1 MGKSDYIY
9 IVKDVSTSLD
19 MTGWKLDM
27 TGWKL
32 DMTKTIQLT
41 IFMKQ
46 IRISAILACIAGMI
60 AFAGCK
66 SMSPQDRLTVND
78 RKINKIIAQ
87 MTLEEKVEMLHSK
100 TNMSSEGVPRL
111 GIQDIK
117 YTDGPF
123 GIREENG
130 DGFRSLGW
138 TLDSATYF
146 PTGSALAA
154 TWSKEMAYKNGW
166 AMGKEGRLR
175 GKDIILGPAI
185 NIQRLPVGG
194 RTYEYLS
201 EDPVLAA
208 RLSVEYTLGSQDAG
222 TAVCLKHYA
231 LNNQETN
238 RGSVN
243 VIADERTMREIYLKP
258 FEAAVKEGGAMC
270 IMPAYNKVNGYYCS
284 ENAHLNNEILR
295 DEWGFKGMTVSD
307 WGGTHST
314 MGAALGGLCVQM
326 TGDNYFG
333 QALIDSVRNGALDEA
348 VVDAKVREILRLRFA
363 IEPVPEDVANTV
375 MTSQPETQKIAYEI
389 AQKSIV
395 LLKNE
400 AGNLPVAKDVKKIAV
415 IGQNAVLTT
424 AAGGIGAGV
433 KTLYEI
439 SPLEG
444 ISKRAAEAGIEV
456 TYAPGYKNYQMRM
469 AWGRPGAGGP
479 VDPLIAN
486 SPDEPADPALLAE
499 AVALAKDADMVIFF
513 GGTNKSIETEG
524 SDRKNIDLPCG
535 QNDVIKALYEANPN
549 VATVLISGGPTDLRA
564 LEPYSPAIVQGWW
577 NGLEGGTALAEVLF
591 GDIAPSGKLP
601 FTFPLK
607 LEDSPAYAMGNFP
620 GNNTGEDLF
629 TLMYRLDATGYTREQ
644 IMEYI
649 ANLPEPVSEYTEGIF
664 VGYRWFETKEVPVM
678 YAFGHGLS
686 YVDFEYGPLTCRQK
700 KDKFVVTFDVKN
712 LGTMEADEVTQLYV
726 KRLDSKVE
734 RPLKELEAFDRVTLK
749 GGETKKVT
757 LEFPISELAHWDNG
771 TNGWV
776 LEPGKLEIL
785 VGSASD
791 DIRQSI
797 TTEI

>member
-1 MGKSDYIY
+1 
-9 IVKDVSTSLD
+9 
-19 MTGWKLDM
+19 
-27 TGWKL
+27 
-32 DMTKTIQLT
+32 
-41 IFMKQ
+41 MKKYLY
-46 IRISAILACIAGMI
+46 SAALLILA
-60 AFAGCK
+60 AGCA
-66 SMSPQDRLTVND
+66 SLSPQDRLTVND
-78 RKINKIIAQ
+78 KKINKIIAQ

-201 EDPVLAA
+201 EDPVLSA
-208 RLSVEYTLGSQDAG
+208 RLSVEYTKGSQDAG

-231 LNNQETN
+231 LNNQETD
-238 RGSVN
+238 RGSVD

-258 FEAAVKEGGAMC
+258 FEAAIKEGGAMC
-270 IMPAYNKVNGYYCS
+270 VMPAYNKVNGFYCS

-363 IEPVPEDVANTV
+363 IDPVPEDVANTI

-400 AGNLPVAKDVKKIAV
+400 AGNLPIAKDVKKIAV

-439 SPLEG
+439 TPLEG
-444 ISKRAAEAGIEV
+444 IQARAEKAGVEV
-456 TYAPGYKNYQMRM
+456 VYAPGYKNYQMRM
-469 AWGRPGAGGP
+469 GWGRPSAGP
-479 VDPLIAN
+479 VNPLVAN
-486 SPDEPADPALLAE
+486 SIDEPADPALLAD

-535 QNDVIKALYEANPN
+535 QNEVIKALYEANPN
-549 VATVLISGGPTDLRA
+549 VATVLISGGPTDLRY

-607 LEDSPAYAMGNFP
+607 LEDSPAYATGSFP
-620 GNNTGEDLF
+620 GEGSGEDLF

-644 IMEYI
+644 IQEYI
-649 ANLPEPVSEYTEGIF
+649 ANLPAPESHYTEGIF

-686 YVDFEYGPLTCRQK
+686 YVDFEYGPLTCKHK
-700 KDKFVVTFDVKN
+700 KDKFYVTFALKN
-712 LGTMEADEVTQLYV
+712 LGDMEADEVAQLYV
-726 KRLDSKVE
+726 KRIDSAVE
-734 RPLKELEAFDRVTLK
+734 RPLKELEAFDRITLK

-757 LEFPISELAHWDNG
+757 LEFPVSELAHWDNE
-771 TNGWV
+771 TNEWV
-776 LEPGKLEIL
+776 LEHGKLEIL
-785 VGSASD
+785 VGSASN
-791 DIRQSI
+791 DIRQTI
-797 TTEI
+797 ATEI

>member
-1 MGKSDYIY
+1 MTCVAA
-9 IVKDVSTSLD
+9 IVAL
-19 MTGWKLDM
+19 
-27 TGWKL
+27 
-32 DMTKTIQLT
+32 
-41 IFMKQ
+41 
-46 IRISAILACIAGMI
+46 
-60 AFAGCK
+60 AGCK

-78 RKINKIIAQ
+78 KKINEIIAQ
-87 MTLEEKVEMLHSK
+87 MSLEEKVEMLHSK

-154 TWSKEMAYKNGW
+154 TWSKEMARKNGW

-208 RLSVEYTLGSQDAG
+208 RLSVEYTIGSQDAG

-238 RGSVN
+238 RGSVD

-270 IMPAYNKVNGYYCS
+270 VMPAYNKVNGYYCS

-333 QALIDSVRNGALDEA
+333 QALIDSVRNGALDES
-348 VVDAKVREILRLRFA
+348 VIDAKVREILRLRFA
-363 IEPVPEDVANTV
+363 IEPVPEDVANTI
-375 MTSQPETQKIAYEI
+375 MTSQPETQQVAYEI

-395 LLKNE
+395 LLKNDK
-400 AGNLPVAKDVKKIAV
+400 GNLPISDEVKKIAV

-433 KTLYEI
+433 KTLYEVT
-439 SPLEG
+439 PLEG
-444 ISKRAAEAGIEV
+444 IRKRAAEAGVEV
-456 TYAPGYKNYQMRM
+456 VYAPGYKNYVMRM
-469 AWGRPGAGGP
+469 AWGRFGGGP
-479 VDPLIAN
+479 VDPLVAN
-486 SPDEPADPALLAE
+486 STDESADPALLAE

-535 QNDVIKALYEANPN
+535 QNEVIKALHEANPN
-549 VATVLISGGPTDLRA
+549 VTTVLISGGPTDLRA

-601 FTFPLK
+601 FTFPRK
-607 LEDSPAYAMGNFP
+607 LEDSPAYATGSFP

-644 IMEYI
+644 IQEYI
-649 ANLPEPVSEYTEGIF
+649 ANLPAPVSEYREGIF
-664 VGYRWFETKEVPVM
+664 VGYRWFEAKDVPVM

-686 YVDFEYGPLTCRQK
+686 YVDFEYGALSCRK
-700 KDKFVVTFDVKN
+700 KKGMIQVSLDITN
-712 LGTMEADEVTQLYV
+712 LGDMEADEVVQLYV
-726 KRLDSKVE
+726 SRPDTKIE
-734 RPLKELEAFDRVTLK
+734 RPVKELKAFERVTLK
-749 GGETKKVT
+749 AGETKNVT
-757 LEFPISELAHWDNG
+757 LEFPVSELAHWDME
-771 TNGWV
+771 TNGWTV
-776 LEPGKLEIL
+776 EPGKVQIL
-785 VGSASD
+785 VGAASD
-791 DIRQSI
+791 DIRQTI
-797 TTEI
+797 ETEIR

>member
-1 MGKSDYIY
+1 MNMKTVLYLLAAAAMI
-9 IVKDVSTSLD
+9 
-19 MTGWKLDM
+19 TGCA
-27 TGWKL
+27 
-32 DMTKTIQLT
+32 QS
-41 IFMKQ
+41 
-46 IRISAILACIAGMI
+46 RI
-60 AFAGCK
+60 
-66 SMSPQDRLTVND
+66 SPQDRLIVND
-78 RKINKIIAQ
+78 KKINEIISQ

-130 DGFRSLGW
+130 DGFRPLGW

-208 RLSVEYTLGSQDAG
+208 RLSVEYTKGSQDAG

-231 LNNQETN
+231 LNNQETD

-270 IMPAYNKVNGYYCS
+270 VMPAYNKVNGYYCS
-284 ENAHLNNEILR
+284 ENAHLLNEILR
-295 DEWGFKGMTVSD
+295 EEWGFKGMTVSD

-375 MTSQPETQKIAYEI
+375 MTSQPETQQIAYEI

-400 AGNLPVAKDVKKIAV
+400 AGNLPISKDVKKIAV

-444 ISKRAAEAGIEV
+444 LQARAGEDIEIV
-456 TYAPGYKNYQMRM
+456 YAPGYRHYTMKMG
-469 AWGRPGAGGP
+469 WGQRAPLGP
-479 VDPLIAN
+479 LEAA
-486 SPDEPADPALLAE
+486 SADEPADQKLLEE
-499 AVALAKDADMVIFF
+499 AVALAKDSDMVIFF

-535 QNDVIKALYEANPN
+535 QNEVVKALYEANPN
-549 VATVLISGGPTDLRA
+549 LVTVLISGGPTDLRT
-564 LEPYSPAIVQGWW
+564 LDQYSPAIVQGWW

-607 LEDSPAYAMGNFP
+607 LEDSPAYAMGNF
-620 GNNTGEDLF
+620 GQNESEDLF

-644 IMEYI
+644 IQEYI
-649 ANLPEPVSEYTEGIF
+649 ANLPDPESVYSEGIF
-664 VGYRWFETKEVPVM
+664 VGYRWFETRNVPVM

-686 YVDFEYGPLTCRQK
+686 YVDFEYGSLTCKQK
-700 KDKFVVTFDVKN
+700 KDKIQVSFNVKN
-712 LGTMEADEVTQLYV
+712 LGNMEADEVAQLYV
-726 KRLDSKVE
+726 KRIGSKVE
-734 RPLKELEAFDRVTLK
+734 RPLKELEAFDRVTLQA
-749 GGETKKVT
+749 GETKNLT
-757 LEFPISELAHWDNG
+757 LEFPVSELAHWDNE
-771 TNGWV
+771 TNQWV
-776 LEPGKLEIL
+776 LEPGKIEIL
-785 VGSASD
+785 VGSSSD
-791 DIRQSI
+791 DIRQRI
-797 TTEI
+797 ETEI

>member
-1 MGKSDYIY
+1 
-9 IVKDVSTSLD
+9 
-19 MTGWKLDM
+19 
-27 TGWKL
+27 
-32 DMTKTIQLT
+32 
-41 IFMKQ
+41 MKKYLY
-46 IRISAILACIAGMI
+46 SAALLILA
-60 AFAGCK
+60 AGCA
-66 SMSPQDRLTVND
+66 SLSPQDRLTVND
-78 RKINKIIAQ
+78 KKINKIIAQ

-201 EDPVLAA
+201 EDPVLSA
-208 RLSVEYTLGSQDAG
+208 RLSVEYTKGSQDAG

-231 LNNQETN
+231 LNNQETD
-238 RGSVN
+238 RGSVD

-270 IMPAYNKVNGYYCS
+270 VMPAYNKVNGFYCS

-348 VVDAKVREILRLRFA
+348 VVDEKVREILRLRFA
-363 IEPVPEDVANTV
+363 IDPVPEDVANTI

-400 AGNLPVAKDVKKIAV
+400 VGNLPIAKDVKKIAV

-444 ISKRAAEAGIEV
+444 IQARAEKAGVEV
-456 TYAPGYKNYQMRM
+456 VYAPGYKNYQMRM
-469 AWGRPGAGGP
+469 GWGRPSAGP
-479 VDPLIAN
+479 VNPLVAN
-486 SPDEPADPALLAE
+486 SIDEPADPALLAE

-535 QNDVIKALYEANPN
+535 QNEVIKALYEANPN
-549 VATVLISGGPTDLRA
+549 VATVLISGGPTDLRY

-607 LEDSPAYAMGNFP
+607 LEDSPAYATGSFP
-620 GNNTGEDLF
+620 GEGSGEDLF

-644 IMEYI
+644 IQEYI
-649 ANLPEPVSEYTEGIF
+649 ASLPDPVSEYREGIL
-664 VGYRWFETKEVPVM
+664 VGYRWYDTKDVPVM

-686 YVDFEYGPLTCRQK
+686 YVDFEYGTLTCKQK
-700 KDKFVVTFDVKN
+700 KDKIQVSFDLKN
-712 LGTMEADEVTQLYV
+712 LGDMEADEVPQLYV

-734 RPLKELEAFDRVTLK
+734 RAEKELEAFERVALK
-749 GGETKKVT
+749 AGETKNVT
-757 LEFPISELAHWDNG
+757 LEFPVSELAHWDNE

-776 LEPGKLEIL
+776 LEPGKIEIL
-785 VGSASD
+785 VGSASN

-797 TTEI
+797 HTEI

>member
-1 MGKSDYIY
+1 MKRF
-9 IVKDVSTSLD
+9 
-19 MTGWKLDM
+19 
-27 TGWKL
+27 
-32 DMTKTIQLT
+32 
-41 IFMKQ
+41 IFAAAL
-46 IRISAILACIAGMI
+46 AIMAI
-60 AFAGCK
+60 GCVQNGT
-66 SMSPQDRLTVND
+66 SPQDRLTVND

-130 DGFRSLGW
+130 DGFRPLGW

-154 TWSKEMAYKNGW
+154 TWSKEMAYKNGL

-201 EDPVLAA
+201 EDPVLSA
-208 RLSVEYTLGSQDAG
+208 RLSVEYTKGSQEAG
-222 TAVCLKHYA
+222 TAVCLKHFA
-231 LNNQETN
+231 LNNQETE

-284 ENAHLNNEILR
+284 ENAHLLNEILR
-295 DEWGFKGMTVSD
+295 GEWGFKGMTVSD

-333 QALIDSVRNGALDEA
+333 QALIDSVRNGALEEA

-363 IEPVPEDVANTV
+363 IEPVPEDVANTI
-375 MTSQPETQKIAYEI
+375 MTSQPETQQIAYEI

-400 AGNLPVAKDVKKIAV
+400 TGNLPISKDVKKIAV
-415 IGQNAVLTT
+415 IGQNAVLST

-433 KTLYEI
+433 KTLYEFT
-439 SPLEG
+439 PLEG
-444 ISKRAAEAGIEV
+444 IQARAGEDVEIV
-456 TYAPGYKNYQMRM
+456 YAPGYKNYIMS
-469 AWGRPGAGGP
+469 WGRANTGP
-479 VDPLIAN
+479 LETTNTA
-486 SPDEPADPALLAE
+486 EPADPALLAE
-499 AVALAKDADMVIFF
+499 AVAIAKDADMVIFF

-524 SDRKNIDLPCG
+524 SDRKDIDLPCG
-535 QNDVIKALYEANPN
+535 QNEIVKALYEANSN
-549 VATVLISGGPTDLRA
+549 LVTVLISGGPCDLRV
-564 LEPYSPAIVQGWW
+564 LEQYSPAIVQGWW

-620 GNNTGEDLF
+620 GENSGEDLF
-629 TLMYRLDATGYTREQ
+629 TLMYRLDATGYSREE
-644 IMEYI
+644 IEEYI
-649 ANLPEPVSEYTEGIF
+649 ANLPDPESRYTEGIF
-664 VGYRWFETKEVPVM
+664 VGYRWFDTKEVPVM

-686 YVDFEYGPLTCRQK
+686 YVDFEYGDLTCRQK
-700 KDKFVVTFDVKN
+700 KDMIQVSFDLTN
-712 LGTMEADEVTQLYV
+712 LGEMEADEVAQLYV
-726 KRLDSKVE
+726 KRFDSKIE
-734 RPLKELEAFDRVTLK
+734 RPAKELEAFDRITLK
-749 GGETKKVT
+749 AGETRKVT
-757 LEFPISELAHWDNG
+757 LEFPVSELAHWDMSVND
-771 TNGWV
+771 WV
-776 LEPGKLEIL
+776 LEPGKIEIL

-791 DIRQSI
+791 DIRQTI
-797 TTEI
+797 QTEI

>member
-1 MGKSDYIY
+1 
-9 IVKDVSTSLD
+9 
-19 MTGWKLDM
+19 
-27 TGWKL
+27 
-32 DMTKTIQLT
+32 
-41 IFMKQ
+41 MKKYLY
-46 IRISAILACIAGMI
+46 SAALLILA
-60 AFAGCK
+60 AGCA
-66 SMSPQDRLTVND
+66 SLSPQDRLTVND
-78 RKINKIIAQ
+78 KKINRIIAQ

-201 EDPVLAA
+201 EDPVLSA
-208 RLSVEYTLGSQDAG
+208 RLSVEYTKGSQDAG

-231 LNNQETN
+231 LNNQETD

-258 FEAAVKEGGAMC
+258 FEAAIMEGGAMC
-270 IMPAYNKVNGYYCS
+270 VMPAYNKVNGFYCS

-363 IEPVPEDVANTV
+363 IDPVPEDVANTI

-400 AGNLPVAKDVKKIAV
+400 AGNLPIAKDVKKIAV

-444 ISKRAAEAGIEV
+444 IQARAEKAGVEV
-456 TYAPGYKNYQMRM
+456 VYAPGYKNYQMRM
-469 AWGRPGAGGP
+469 GWGRPSAGP
-479 VDPLIAN
+479 VNPLVAN
-486 SPDEPADPALLAE
+486 SIDEPADPALLAE

-535 QNDVIKALYEANPN
+535 QNEVIKALYEANPN
-549 VATVLISGGPTDLRA
+549 VATVLISGGPTDLRY

-607 LEDSPAYAMGNFP
+607 LEDSPAYATGSFP
-620 GNNTGEDLF
+620 GEGSGEDLF

-644 IMEYI
+644 IQEYI
-649 ANLPEPVSEYTEGIF
+649 ASLPDPVSEYREGIL
-664 VGYRWFETKEVPVM
+664 VGYRWYDTKDVPVM

-686 YVDFEYGPLTCRQK
+686 YVEFEYGALTCKQK
-700 KDKFVVTFDVKN
+700 KDKIQVSFDLKN
-712 LGTMEADEVTQLYV
+712 LGDMEADEVAQLYV

-734 RPLKELEAFDRVTLK
+734 RAEKELEAFERVALK
-749 GGETKKVT
+749 AGETKNVT
-757 LEFPISELAHWDNG
+757 LEFPLSELAHWDNE

-776 LEPGKLEIL
+776 LEPGKIEIL
-785 VGSASD
+785 VGSASN

-797 TTEI
+797 QTEI

>member
-1 MGKSDYIY
+1 MRKTDYIY
-9 IVKDVSTSLD
+9 RTILHITDIHYNSIMKHSLISTIL
-19 MTGWKLDM
+19 
-27 TGWKL
+27 
-32 DMTKTIQLT
+32 
-41 IFMKQ
+41 
-46 IRISAILACIAGMI
+46 SAIIATAI
-60 AFAGCK
+60 AVGC
-66 SMSPQDRLTVND
+66 SNPMSPQDRLTVND
-78 RKINKIIAQ
+78 GKINEIIAQ

-130 DGFRSLGW
+130 DGFRPLGW
-138 TLDSATYF
+138 KLDSATYF

-208 RLSVEYTLGSQDAG
+208 RLSVEYTKGSQEAG

-270 IMPAYNKVNGYYCS
+270 VMPAYNKVNGYYCS

-295 DEWGFKGMTVSD
+295 EEWGFKGMTVSD

-375 MTSQPETQKIAYEI
+375 MTSQPETQQVAYEI

-400 AGNLPVAKDVKKIAV
+400 TGNLPISKDVKKIAV

-444 ISKRAAEAGIEV
+444 IQKRAAKAGIEV
-456 TYAPGYKNYQMRM
+456 VYAPGYKNYVMRM
-469 AWGRPGAGGP
+469 SWGQPAPLGP
-479 VDPLIAN
+479 LDAA
-486 SPDEPADPALLAE
+486 SPADPADPQLLAE
-499 AVALAKDADMVIFF
+499 AVALAKESDMVIFF

-535 QNDVIKALYEANPN
+535 QNDIIKAIYEVNPN
-549 VATVLISGGPTDLRA
+549 VVTVLISGGPTDLRF

-577 NGLEGGTALAEVLF
+577 NGMEGGTALAEVLF

-607 LEDSPAYAMGNFP
+607 LEDSPAYSTGSFP
-620 GNNTGEDLF
+620 GNRSGEDLF

-644 IMEYI
+644 IQEYI
-649 ANLPEPVSEYTEGIF
+649 ANLPDPVSEYKEGIL

-686 YVDFEYGPLTCRQK
+686 YVDFEYGELSCRQK
-700 KDKFVVTFDVKN
+700 KDKIYVSFNLKN
-712 LGTMEADEVTQLYV
+712 LGEMEADEVAQLYV
-726 KRLDSKVE
+726 RRIDSKVE
-734 RPLKELEAFDRVTLK
+734 RPLKELEAFDRITLK
-749 GGETKKVT
+749 AGETKTVT
-757 LEFPISELAHWDNG
+757 LEFPVCELAHWDME

-776 LEPGKLEIL
+776 LEPGKIEIL

-791 DIRQSI
+791 DIRQTI
-797 TTEI
+797 QTEI

>member
-1 MGKSDYIY
+1 
-9 IVKDVSTSLD
+9 
-19 MTGWKLDM
+19 
-27 TGWKL
+27 
-32 DMTKTIQLT
+32 
-41 IFMKQ
+41 MKKYLY
-46 IRISAILACIAGMI
+46 SAALLILA
-60 AFAGCK
+60 AGCA
-66 SMSPQDRLTVND
+66 SLSPQDRLTVND
-78 RKINKIIAQ
+78 KKINKIIAQ

-201 EDPVLAA
+201 EDPVLSA
-208 RLSVEYTLGSQDAG
+208 RLSVEYTKGSQDAG

-231 LNNQETN
+231 LNNQETD

-258 FEAAVKEGGAMC
+258 FEAAIKEGGAMC
-270 IMPAYNKVNGYYCS
+270 VMPAYNKVNGFYCS

-363 IEPVPEDVANTV
+363 IDPVPEDVANTI

-400 AGNLPVAKDVKKIAV
+400 AGNLPIAKDVKKIAV

-439 SPLEG
+439 TPLEG
-444 ISKRAAEAGIEV
+444 IQARAEKAGVEV
-456 TYAPGYKNYQMRM
+456 VYAPGYKNYQMRM
-469 AWGRPGAGGP
+469 GWGRPSAGP
-479 VDPLIAN
+479 VNPLVAN
-486 SPDEPADPALLAE
+486 SIDEPADPALLAE

-535 QNDVIKALYEANPN
+535 QNEVIKALYEANPN
-549 VATVLISGGPTDLRA
+549 VATVLISGGPTDLRY

-607 LEDSPAYAMGNFP
+607 LEDSPAYATGSFP
-620 GNNTGEDLF
+620 GEGSGEDLF

-644 IMEYI
+644 IKEYI
-649 ANLPEPVSEYTEGIF
+649 ASLPDPVSEYREGIL
-664 VGYRWFETKEVPVM
+664 VGYRWYDTKDVPVM

-686 YVDFEYGPLTCRQK
+686 YVDFEYGTLTCKQK
-700 KDKFVVTFDVKN
+700 KDKIQVSFDLKN
-712 LGTMEADEVTQLYV
+712 LGDMEADEVAQLYV

-734 RPLKELEAFDRVTLK
+734 RAEKELEAFERVALK
-749 GGETKKVT
+749 AGETKNVT
-757 LEFPISELAHWDNG
+757 LEFPLSELAHWDNE

-776 LEPGKLEIL
+776 LEPGKIEIL
-785 VGSASD
+785 VGSASN

-797 TTEI
+797 QTEI

>member
-1 MGKSDYIY
+1 
-9 IVKDVSTSLD
+9 
-19 MTGWKLDM
+19 
-27 TGWKL
+27 
-32 DMTKTIQLT
+32 
-41 IFMKQ
+41 MKKYLY
-46 IRISAILACIAGMI
+46 SAALLILA
-60 AFAGCK
+60 AGCA
-66 SMSPQDRLTVND
+66 SLSPQDRLTVND
-78 RKINKIIAQ
+78 KKINRIIAQ

-201 EDPVLAA
+201 EDPVLSA
-208 RLSVEYTLGSQDAG
+208 RLSAEYTKGSQDAG

-231 LNNQETN
+231 LNNQETD

-258 FEAAVKEGGAMC
+258 FEAAIKEGGAMC
-270 IMPAYNKVNGYYCS
+270 VMPAYNKVNGFYCS

-363 IEPVPEDVANTV
+363 IDPVPEDVANTI

-400 AGNLPVAKDVKKIAV
+400 AGNLPIAKDVKKIAV

-444 ISKRAAEAGIEV
+444 IQARAEKAGVEV
-456 TYAPGYKNYQMRM
+456 VYAPGYKSYQMRM
-469 AWGRPGAGGP
+469 GWGRPSAGP
-479 VDPLIAN
+479 VNPLVAN
-486 SPDEPADPALLAE
+486 SIDEPADPALLAE

-535 QNDVIKALYEANPN
+535 QNEVIKALYEANPN
-549 VATVLISGGPTDLRA
+549 VATVLISGGPTDLRY

-607 LEDSPAYAMGNFP
+607 LEDSPAYATGSFP
-620 GNNTGEDLF
+620 GEGSGEDLF

-644 IMEYI
+644 IQEYI
-649 ANLPEPVSEYTEGIF
+649 ASLPDPVSEYREGIL
-664 VGYRWFETKEVPVM
+664 VGYRWYDTKDVPVM

-686 YVDFEYGPLTCRQK
+686 YVEFEYGALTCKQK
-700 KDKFVVTFDVKN
+700 KDKIQVSFDLKN
-712 LGTMEADEVTQLYV
+712 LGDMEADEVAQLYV

-734 RPLKELEAFDRVTLK
+734 RAEKELEAFERVALK
-749 GGETKKVT
+749 AGETKNVT
-757 LEFPISELAHWDNG
+757 LEFPLSELAHWDNE

-776 LEPGKLEIL
+776 LEPGKIEIL
-785 VGSASD
+785 VGSASN

-797 TTEI
+797 QTEI

>member
-1 MGKSDYIY
+1 
-9 IVKDVSTSLD
+9 
-19 MTGWKLDM
+19 
-27 TGWKL
+27 
-32 DMTKTIQLT
+32 
-41 IFMKQ
+41 MKKYLY
-46 IRISAILACIAGMI
+46 SAALLILA
-60 AFAGCK
+60 AGCA
-66 SMSPQDRLTVND
+66 SLSPQDRLTVND
-78 RKINKIIAQ
+78 KKINRIIAQ

-201 EDPVLAA
+201 EDPVLSA
-208 RLSVEYTLGSQDAG
+208 RLSVEYTKGSQDAG

-231 LNNQETN
+231 LNNQETD
-238 RGSVN
+238 RGSVD

-258 FEAAVKEGGAMC
+258 FEAAIKEGGAMC
-270 IMPAYNKVNGYYCS
+270 VMPAYNKVNGFYCS

-363 IEPVPEDVANTV
+363 IDPVPEDVANTI

-400 AGNLPVAKDVKKIAV
+400 AGNLPIAKDVKKIAV

-444 ISKRAAEAGIEV
+444 IQARAEKAGVEV
-456 TYAPGYKNYQMRM
+456 VYAPGYKNYQMRM
-469 AWGRPGAGGP
+469 GWGRPSAGP
-479 VDPLIAN
+479 VNPLVAN
-486 SPDEPADPALLAE
+486 SIDEPADPALLAE

-535 QNDVIKALYEANPN
+535 QNEVIKALYEANPN
-549 VATVLISGGPTDLRA
+549 VATVLISGGPTDLRY
-564 LEPYSPAIVQGWW
+564 LEPYSPSIVQGWW

-607 LEDSPAYAMGNFP
+607 LEDSPAYATGSFP
-620 GNNTGEDLF
+620 GEGSGEDLF

-644 IMEYI
+644 IQEYI
-649 ANLPEPVSEYTEGIF
+649 ASLPDPVSEYREGIL
-664 VGYRWFETKEVPVM
+664 VGYRWYDTKDVPVM

-686 YVDFEYGPLTCRQK
+686 YVEFEYGALTCKQK
-700 KDKFVVTFDVKN
+700 KDKIQVSFDLKN
-712 LGTMEADEVTQLYV
+712 LGDMEADEVAQLYV

-734 RPLKELEAFDRVTLK
+734 RAEKELEAFERVALK
-749 GGETKKVT
+749 AGETKNVT
-757 LEFPISELAHWDNG
+757 LEFPLSELAHWDNE

-776 LEPGKLEIL
+776 LEPGKIEIL
-785 VGSASD
+785 VGSASN

-797 TTEI
+797 QTEI

>member
-1 MGKSDYIY
+1 MKKYLY
-9 IVKDVSTSLD
+9 STAL
-19 MTGWKLDM
+19 L
-27 TGWKL
+27 
-32 DMTKTIQLT
+32 
-41 IFMKQ
+41 
-46 IRISAILACIAGMI
+46 ILA
-60 AFAGCK
+60 AGCA
-66 SMSPQDRLTVND
+66 SLSPQDRLTVND
-78 RKINKIIAQ
+78 KKINKIIAQ

-201 EDPVLAA
+201 EDPVLSA
-208 RLSVEYTLGSQDAG
+208 RLSVEYTKGSQDAG

-231 LNNQETN
+231 LNNQETD
-238 RGSVN
+238 RGSVD

-258 FEAAVKEGGAMC
+258 FEAAIKEGGAMC
-270 IMPAYNKVNGYYCS
+270 VMPAYNKVNGFYCS

-363 IEPVPEDVANTV
+363 IDPVPEDVANTI

-400 AGNLPVAKDVKKIAV
+400 AGNLPIAKDVKKIAV

-444 ISKRAAEAGIEV
+444 IQARAEKAGVEV
-456 TYAPGYKNYQMRM
+456 VYAPGYKNYQMRM
-469 AWGRPGAGGP
+469 GWGRPSAGP
-479 VDPLIAN
+479 VNPLVAN
-486 SPDEPADPALLAE
+486 SIDEPADPALLAE

-535 QNDVIKALYEANPN
+535 QNEVIKALYEANPN
-549 VATVLISGGPTDLRA
+549 VATVLISGGPTDLRY

-607 LEDSPAYAMGNFP
+607 LEDSPAYATGSFP
-620 GNNTGEDLF
+620 GEGSGEDLF

-644 IMEYI
+644 IQEYI
-649 ANLPEPVSEYTEGIF
+649 ASLPDPVSEYREGIL
-664 VGYRWFETKEVPVM
+664 VGYRWYDTKDVPVM

-686 YVDFEYGPLTCRQK
+686 YVDFEYGTLTCKQK
-700 KDKFVVTFDVKN
+700 KDKIQVSFDLKN
-712 LGTMEADEVTQLYV
+712 LGDMEADEVAQLYV

-734 RPLKELEAFDRVTLK
+734 RAEKELEAFERVALK
-749 GGETKKVT
+749 AGETKNVT
-757 LEFPISELAHWDNG
+757 LEFPLSELAHWDNE

-776 LEPGKLEIL
+776 LEPGKIEIL
-785 VGSASD
+785 VGSASN

-797 TTEI
+797 QTEI

>member
-1 MGKSDYIY
+1 MKKYLY
-9 IVKDVSTSLD
+9 STAL
-19 MTGWKLDM
+19 L
-27 TGWKL
+27 
-32 DMTKTIQLT
+32 
-41 IFMKQ
+41 
-46 IRISAILACIAGMI
+46 ILA
-60 AFAGCK
+60 AGCA
-66 SMSPQDRLTVND
+66 SLSPQDRLTVND
-78 RKINKIIAQ
+78 KKINKIIAQ

-201 EDPVLAA
+201 EDPVLSA
-208 RLSVEYTLGSQDAG
+208 RLSVEYTKGSQDAG

-231 LNNQETN
+231 LNNQETD
-238 RGSVN
+238 RGSVD

-258 FEAAVKEGGAMC
+258 FEAAIKEGGAMC
-270 IMPAYNKVNGYYCS
+270 VMPAYNKVNGFYCS

-363 IEPVPEDVANTV
+363 IEPVPEDVANTI

-400 AGNLPVAKDVKKIAV
+400 AGNLPIAKDVKKIAV

-439 SPLEG
+439 TPLEG
-444 ISKRAAEAGIEV
+444 IQARAEKAGVEV
-456 TYAPGYKNYQMRM
+456 VYAPGYKNYQMRM
-469 AWGRPGAGGP
+469 GWGRPSAGP
-479 VDPLIAN
+479 VNPLVAN
-486 SPDEPADPALLAE
+486 SIDEPADPALLAE

-535 QNDVIKALYEANPN
+535 QNEVIKALYEANPN
-549 VATVLISGGPTDLRA
+549 VATVLISGGPTDLRY

-607 LEDSPAYAMGNFP
+607 LEDSPAYATGSFP
-620 GNNTGEDLF
+620 GEGSGEDLF

-644 IMEYI
+644 IQEYI
-649 ANLPEPVSEYTEGIF
+649 ASLPDPVSEYREGIL
-664 VGYRWFETKEVPVM
+664 VGYRWYDTKDVPVM

-686 YVDFEYGPLTCRQK
+686 YVEFEYGPLTCKQK
-700 KDKFVVTFDVKN
+700 KDKIQVSFDLKN
-712 LGTMEADEVTQLYV
+712 LGDMEADEVPQLYV

-734 RPLKELEAFDRVTLK
+734 RAEKELEAFERVALK
-749 GGETKKVT
+749 AGETKNVT
-757 LEFPISELAHWDNG
+757 LEFPVSELAHWDNE

-776 LEPGKLEIL
+776 LEPGKIEIL
-785 VGSASD
+785 VGSASN

-797 TTEI
+797 QTEI

>member
-1 MGKSDYIY
+1 
-9 IVKDVSTSLD
+9 
-19 MTGWKLDM
+19 
-27 TGWKL
+27 
-32 DMTKTIQLT
+32 
-41 IFMKQ
+41 MKKYLY
-46 IRISAILACIAGMI
+46 SAALLILA
-60 AFAGCK
+60 AGCA
-66 SMSPQDRLTVND
+66 SLSPQDRLTVND
-78 RKINKIIAQ
+78 KKINKIIAQ

-201 EDPVLAA
+201 EDPVLSA
-208 RLSVEYTLGSQDAG
+208 RLSVEYTKGSQDAG

-231 LNNQETN
+231 LNNQETD
-238 RGSVN
+238 RGSVD

-258 FEAAVKEGGAMC
+258 FEAAIKEGGAMC
-270 IMPAYNKVNGYYCS
+270 VMPAYNKVNGFYCS

-363 IEPVPEDVANTV
+363 IDPVLEDVANTI

-400 AGNLPVAKDVKKIAV
+400 AGNLPIAKDVKKIAV

-444 ISKRAAEAGIEV
+444 IQARAEKAGVEV
-456 TYAPGYKNYQMRM
+456 VYAPGYKNYQMRM
-469 AWGRPGAGGP
+469 GWGRPSAGP
-479 VDPLIAN
+479 VNPLVAN
-486 SPDEPADPALLAE
+486 SIDEPADPALLAE

-535 QNDVIKALYEANPN
+535 QNEVIKALYEANPN
-549 VATVLISGGPTDLRA
+549 VATVLISGGPTDLRY
-564 LEPYSPAIVQGWW
+564 LEPYSPSIVQGWW

-607 LEDSPAYAMGNFP
+607 LEDSPAYATGSFP
-620 GNNTGEDLF
+620 GEGSGEDLF

-644 IMEYI
+644 IQEYI
-649 ANLPEPVSEYTEGIF
+649 ASLPDPVSEYREGIL
-664 VGYRWFETKEVPVM
+664 VGYRWYDTKDVPVM

-686 YVDFEYGPLTCRQK
+686 YVEFEYGTLTCKQK
-700 KDKFVVTFDVKN
+700 KDKIQVSFDLKN
-712 LGTMEADEVTQLYV
+712 LGDMEADEVAQLYV

-734 RPLKELEAFDRVTLK
+734 RAEKELEAFERVALK
-749 GGETKKVT
+749 AGETKNVT
-757 LEFPISELAHWDNG
+757 LEFPLSELAHWDNE

-776 LEPGKLEIL
+776 LEPGKIEIL
-785 VGSASD
+785 VGSASN

-797 TTEI
+797 QTEI

>member
-1 MGKSDYIY
+1 
-9 IVKDVSTSLD
+9 
-19 MTGWKLDM
+19 
-27 TGWKL
+27 
-32 DMTKTIQLT
+32 
-41 IFMKQ
+41 MKQ
-46 IRISAILACIAGMI
+46 YLYSAALLILA
-60 AFAGCK
+60 AGCA
-66 SMSPQDRLTVND
+66 SLSPQDRLTVND
-78 RKINKIIAQ
+78 KKINKIIAQ

-201 EDPVLAA
+201 EDPVLSA
-208 RLSVEYTLGSQDAG
+208 RLSVEYTKGSQDAG

-231 LNNQETN
+231 LNNQETD
-238 RGSVN
+238 RGSVD

-258 FEAAVKEGGAMC
+258 FEAAIKEGGAMC
-270 IMPAYNKVNGYYCS
+270 VMPAYNKVNGFYCS

-363 IEPVPEDVANTV
+363 IDPVPEDVANTI

-400 AGNLPVAKDVKKIAV
+400 AGNLPIAKDVKKIAV

-439 SPLEG
+439 TPLEG
-444 ISKRAAEAGIEV
+444 IQARAEKAGVEV
-456 TYAPGYKNYQMRM
+456 VYAPGYKNYQMRM
-469 AWGRPGAGGP
+469 GWGRPSAGP
-479 VDPLIAN
+479 VNPLVAN
-486 SPDEPADPALLAE
+486 SIDEPADPALLAD

-535 QNDVIKALYEANPN
+535 QNEVIKALYEANPN
-549 VATVLISGGPTDLRA
+549 VATVLISGGPTDLRY

-607 LEDSPAYAMGNFP
+607 LEDSPAYATGSFP
-620 GNNTGEDLF
+620 GEGSGEDLF

-644 IMEYI
+644 IQEYI
-649 ANLPEPVSEYTEGIF
+649 ASLPDPVSEYREGIL
-664 VGYRWFETKEVPVM
+664 VGYRWYDTKDVPVL

-686 YVDFEYGPLTCRQK
+686 YVEFEYGALTCKQK
-700 KDKFVVTFDVKN
+700 KDKIQVSFDLKN
-712 LGTMEADEVTQLYV
+712 LGDMEADEVAQLYV

-734 RPLKELEAFDRVTLK
+734 RAEKELEAFERVALK
-749 GGETKKVT
+749 AGETKNVT
-757 LEFPISELAHWDNG
+757 LEFPLSELAHWDNE

-776 LEPGKLEIL
+776 LEPGKIEIL
-785 VGSASD
+785 VGSASN

-797 TTEI
+797 QTEI

>member
-1 MGKSDYIY
+1 
-9 IVKDVSTSLD
+9 
-19 MTGWKLDM
+19 
-27 TGWKL
+27 
-32 DMTKTIQLT
+32 
-41 IFMKQ
+41 MKKYLY
-46 IRISAILACIAGMI
+46 SAALLILA
-60 AFAGCK
+60 AGCA
-66 SMSPQDRLTVND
+66 SLSPQDRLTVND
-78 RKINKIIAQ
+78 KKINKIIAQ

-201 EDPVLAA
+201 EDPVLSA
-208 RLSVEYTLGSQDAG
+208 RLSVEYTKGSQDAG

-231 LNNQETN
+231 LNNQETD
-238 RGSVN
+238 RGSVD

-258 FEAAVKEGGAMC
+258 FEAAIKEGGAMC
-270 IMPAYNKVNGYYCS
+270 VMPAYNKVNGFYCS

-363 IEPVPEDVANTV
+363 IEPVPEDVANTI

-400 AGNLPVAKDVKKIAV
+400 AGNLPIAKDVKKIAV

-444 ISKRAAEAGIEV
+444 IQARAEKAGVEV
-456 TYAPGYKNYQMRM
+456 VYAPGYKNYQMRM
-469 AWGRPGAGGP
+469 GWGRPSAGP
-479 VDPLIAN
+479 VNPLVAN
-486 SPDEPADPALLAE
+486 SIDEPADPALLAE

-535 QNDVIKALYEANPN
+535 QNEVIKALYEANPN
-549 VATVLISGGPTDLRA
+549 VATVLISGGPTDLRY

-607 LEDSPAYAMGNFP
+607 LEDSPAYATGSFP
-620 GNNTGEDLF
+620 GEGSGEDLF

-644 IMEYI
+644 IREYI
-649 ANLPEPVSEYTEGIF
+649 ASLPDPVSEYREGIL
-664 VGYRWFETKEVPVM
+664 VGYRWYDTKDVPVM

-686 YVDFEYGPLTCRQK
+686 YVEFEYGALTCKQK
-700 KDKFVVTFDVKN
+700 KDKIQVSFDLKN
-712 LGTMEADEVTQLYV
+712 LGDMEADEVPQLYV

-734 RPLKELEAFDRVTLK
+734 RAEKELEAFERVALK
-749 GGETKKVT
+749 AGETKNVT
-757 LEFPISELAHWDNG
+757 LEFPLSELAHWDNE

-776 LEPGKLEIL
+776 LEPGKIEIL
-785 VGSASD
+785 VGSASN

-797 TTEI
+797 QTEI

>member
-1 MGKSDYIY
+1 
-9 IVKDVSTSLD
+9 
-19 MTGWKLDM
+19 
-27 TGWKL
+27 
-32 DMTKTIQLT
+32 
-41 IFMKQ
+41 MKQ
-46 IRISAILACIAGMI
+46 YLYSAALLILA
-60 AFAGCK
+60 AGCA
-66 SMSPQDRLTVND
+66 SLSPQDRLTVND
-78 RKINKIIAQ
+78 KKINKIIAQ

-201 EDPVLAA
+201 EDPVLSA
-208 RLSVEYTLGSQDAG
+208 RLSVEYTKGSQDAG

-231 LNNQETN
+231 LNNQETD
-238 RGSVN
+238 RGSVD

-258 FEAAVKEGGAMC
+258 FEAAIKEGGAMC
-270 IMPAYNKVNGYYCS
+270 VMPAYNKVNGFYCS

-363 IEPVPEDVANTV
+363 IDPVPEDVANTI

-400 AGNLPVAKDVKKIAV
+400 AGNLPIAKDVKKIAV

-444 ISKRAAEAGIEV
+444 IQARAEKAGVEV
-456 TYAPGYKNYQMRM
+456 VYAPGYKNYQMRM
-469 AWGRPGAGGP
+469 GWGRPSAGP
-479 VDPLIAN
+479 VNPLVAN
-486 SPDEPADPALLAE
+486 SIDEPADPALLAE

-535 QNDVIKALYEANPN
+535 QNEVIKALYEANPN
-549 VATVLISGGPTDLRA
+549 VATVLISGGPTDLRY

-607 LEDSPAYAMGNFP
+607 LEDSPAYATGSFP
-620 GNNTGEDLF
+620 GEGSGEDLF

-644 IMEYI
+644 IQEYI
-649 ANLPEPVSEYTEGIF
+649 ASLPDPVSEYREGIL
-664 VGYRWFETKEVPVM
+664 VGYRWYDTKDVPVM

-686 YVDFEYGPLTCRQK
+686 YVDFEYGTLTCKQK
-700 KDKFVVTFDVKN
+700 KDKIQVSFDLKN
-712 LGTMEADEVTQLYV
+712 LGDMEADEVAQLYV

-734 RPLKELEAFDRVTLK
+734 RAEKELEAFERVALK
-749 GGETKKVT
+749 AGETKNVT
-757 LEFPISELAHWDNG
+757 LEFPLSELAHWDNE

-776 LEPGKLEIL
+776 LEPGKIEIL
-785 VGSASD
+785 VGSASN

-797 TTEI
+797 QTEI

>member
-1 MGKSDYIY
+1 MKRILICAAIGVLALGCGPK
-9 IVKDVSTSLD
+9 KA
-19 MTGWKLDM
+19 
-27 TGWKL
+27 
-32 DMTKTIQLT
+32 LT
-41 IFMKQ
+41 QAPEEKP
-46 IRISAILACIAGMI
+46 AL
-60 AFAGCK
+60 
-66 SMSPQDRLTVND
+66 SPQERLTVND
-78 RKINKIIAQ
+78 PKINEIIAQ

-208 RLSVEYTLGSQDAG
+208 RLSVEYTKGSQDAG

-231 LNNQETN
+231 LNNQETD

-243 VIADERTMREIYLKP
+243 VIADERTIREIYLKP
-258 FEAAVKEGGAMC
+258 FEAAIKEGGAMC
-270 IMPAYNKVNGYYCS
+270 VMPAYNKVNGYYCS

-333 QALIDSVRNGALDEA
+333 QALIDSVRNGALDES
-348 VVDAKVREILRLRFA
+348 VVDNKVREILRLRFA
-363 IEPVPEDVANTV
+363 IEPVPENVANTI

-400 AGNLPVAKDVKKIAV
+400 TKNLPIAKNVKKIAV

-424 AAGGIGAGV
+424 ASGGIGAGV

-439 SPLEG
+439 TPLEG
-444 ISKRAAEAGIEV
+444 IQARAEKAGIEV
-456 TYAPGYKNYQMRM
+456 VYAPGYKNYAMRM
-469 AWGRPGAGGP
+469 GWGRRPGAAQAP
-479 VDPLIAN
+479 VDPLVAN
-486 SPDEPADPALLAE
+486 ATDEPADPALLAE

-535 QNDVIKALYEANPN
+535 QNEVIKALYEANPN
-549 VATVLISGGPTDLRA
+549 VATVLISGGPTDLRV
-564 LEPYSPAIVQGWW
+564 LEQYSPAIVQGWW

-601 FTFPLK
+601 FTFPRK
-607 LEDSPAYAMGNFP
+607 LEDSPAYALGNF
-620 GNNTGEDLF
+620 GKNESEDLF
-629 TLMYRLDATGYTREQ
+629 TLMYRLDATGYSREQ
-644 IMEYI
+644 INEYI
-649 ANLPEPVSEYTEGIF
+649 ANLPKPESHYTEGIF
-664 VGYRWFETKEVPVM
+664 VGYRWFEAQDIPAM

-686 YVDFEYGPLTCRQK
+686 YVDFEYGDLTCNK
-700 KDKFVVTFDVKN
+700 VGDKIQVSLTVKN
-712 LGTMEADEVTQLYV
+712 LGKMEADEVVQLYV
-726 KRLDSKVE
+726 SRPETKIE
-734 RPLKELEAFDRVTLK
+734 RAEKELEAFERVTLK
-749 GGETKKVT
+749 GGKSQTVT
-757 LEFPISELAHWDNG
+757 LEFPISELAHWDMEK
-771 TNGWV
+771 NGWV
-776 LEPGKLEIL
+776 LEPGKVKIH

-791 DIRQSI
+791 DIRKTI
-797 TTEI
+797 ETTI

>member
-1 MGKSDYIY
+1 
-9 IVKDVSTSLD
+9 
-19 MTGWKLDM
+19 
-27 TGWKL
+27 
-32 DMTKTIQLT
+32 
-41 IFMKQ
+41 MKKYLY
-46 IRISAILACIAGMI
+46 SAALLILA
-60 AFAGCK
+60 AGCA
-66 SMSPQDRLTVND
+66 SLSPQDRLTVND
-78 RKINKIIAQ
+78 KKINKIIAQ

-201 EDPVLAA
+201 EDPVLSA
-208 RLSVEYTLGSQDAG
+208 RLSVEYTKGSQDAG

-231 LNNQETN
+231 LNNQETD
-238 RGSVN
+238 RGSVD

-258 FEAAVKEGGAMC
+258 FEAAIKEGGAMC
-270 IMPAYNKVNGYYCS
+270 VMPAYNKVNGFYCS

-363 IEPVPEDVANTV
+363 IDPVPEDVANTI

-400 AGNLPVAKDVKKIAV
+400 AGNLPIAKDVKKIAV
-415 IGQNAVLTT
+415 IGQNAVLST

-444 ISKRAAEAGIEV
+444 IQARAEKAGVEV
-456 TYAPGYKNYQMRM
+456 VYAPGYKNYQMRM
-469 AWGRPGAGGP
+469 GWGRPSAGP
-479 VDPLIAN
+479 VNPLVAN
-486 SPDEPADPALLAE
+486 SIDEPADPALLAD

-535 QNDVIKALYEANPN
+535 QNEVIKALYEANPN
-549 VATVLISGGPTDLRA
+549 VATVLISGGPTDLRY

-607 LEDSPAYAMGNFP
+607 LEDSPAYATGSFP
-620 GNNTGEDLF
+620 GEGSGEDLF

-644 IMEYI
+644 IQEYI
-649 ANLPEPVSEYTEGIF
+649 ASLPDPVSEYREGIL
-664 VGYRWFETKEVPVM
+664 VGYRWYDTKDVPVM

-686 YVDFEYGPLTCRQK
+686 YVEFEYGTLTCKQK
-700 KDKFVVTFDVKN
+700 KGKIQVSFDLKN
-712 LGTMEADEVTQLYV
+712 LGDMEADEVAQLYV

-734 RPLKELEAFDRVTLK
+734 RAEKELEAFERVALK
-749 GGETKKVT
+749 AGETKNVT
-757 LEFPISELAHWDNG
+757 LEFPLSELAHWDNE

-776 LEPGKLEIL
+776 LEPGKIEIL
-785 VGSASD
+785 VGSASN

-797 TTEI
+797 HTEI

>member
-1 MGKSDYIY
+1 MKYTSIIAVAVLLLSALNGCCPKS
-9 IVKDVSTSLD
+9 
-19 MTGWKLDM
+19 
-27 TGWKL
+27 
-32 DMTKTIQLT
+32 
-41 IFMKQ
+41 
-46 IRISAILACIAGMI
+46 
-60 AFAGCK
+60 
-66 SMSPQDRLTVND
+66 SPQDRLTVND
-78 RKINKIIAQ
+78 KEINEIIA
-87 MTLEEKVEMLHSK
+87 MMSLEEKVEMLHSK

-130 DGFRSLGW
+130 DGFRPLGW
-138 TLDSATYF
+138 KLDSATYF

-201 EDPVLAA
+201 EDPVLSA
-208 RLSVEYTLGSQDAG
+208 RLSVEYTKGSQDAG
-222 TAVCLKHYA
+222 TAVCLKHFA

-284 ENAHLNNEILR
+284 ENAHLLNEILR

-348 VVDAKVREILRLRFA
+348 VVDAKVREILRLRYA
-363 IEPVPEDVANTV
+363 IEPVPEDVANTI

-395 LLKNE
+395 LLKNDSDI
-400 AGNLPVAKDVKKIAV
+400 LPISDDVKKIAV
-415 IGQNAVLTT
+415 IGQNAILST

-439 SPLEG
+439 TPLDG
-444 ISKRAAEAGIEV
+444 LKKRAGEDIEI
-456 TYAPGYKNYQMRM
+456 TYAPGYKNYIMG
-469 AWGRPGAGGP
+469 WGRPQGAS
-479 VDPLIAN
+479 PLETMDTN
-486 SPDEPADPALLAE
+486 EPADPELMAQ
-499 AVALAKDADMVIFF
+499 AVAIAAEADMVIFF

-524 SDRKNIDLPCG
+524 SDRKDIKLPAG
-535 QNDVIKALYEANPN
+535 QEEVIKALYEANQN
-549 VATVLISGGPTDLRA
+549 LVSVLISGGPTDIRV
-564 LEPYSPAIVQGWW
+564 LEQYSPAIVQGWW
-577 NGLEGGTALAEVLF
+577 NGLEGGNALAEVLF

-601 FTFPLK
+601 FTFPLQ

-620 GNNTGEDLF
+620 DKNSGGDLF
-629 TLMYRLDATGYTREQ
+629 TLMYRLDATGLTKEEIQ
-644 IMEYI
+644 EYI
-649 ANLPEPVSEYTEGIF
+649 ANLPDPESRYTEGIF
-664 VGYRWFETKEVPVM
+664 VGYRWFDTKEIPVM

-686 YVDFEYGPLTCRQK
+686 YVDFEYGALTCRRK
-700 KDKFVVTFDVKN
+700 KDKIRVSFTLKN
-712 LGTMEADEVTQLYV
+712 SGKMEADEIAQLYV
-726 KRLDSKVE
+726 RRIDSKVE
-734 RPLKELEAFDRVTLK
+734 RPVKELEAFDRITLQA
-749 GGETKKVT
+749 GETKNVT
-757 LEFPISELAHWDNG
+757 LEFPVSELAHWDIE
-771 TNGWV
+771 TDGWV
-776 LEPGKLEIL
+776 LEHGKIEIL

-791 DIRQSI
+791 DIRQTI
-797 TTEI
+797 QTEI

>member
-1 MGKSDYIY
+1 MKKYLY
-9 IVKDVSTSLD
+9 STAL
-19 MTGWKLDM
+19 L
-27 TGWKL
+27 
-32 DMTKTIQLT
+32 
-41 IFMKQ
+41 
-46 IRISAILACIAGMI
+46 ILA
-60 AFAGCK
+60 AGCA
-66 SMSPQDRLTVND
+66 SLSPQDRLTVND
-78 RKINKIIAQ
+78 KKINKIIAQ

-130 DGFRSLGW
+130 EGFRSLGW

-201 EDPVLAA
+201 EDPVLSA
-208 RLSVEYTLGSQDAG
+208 RLAVEYTKGSQDAG

-231 LNNQETN
+231 LNNQETD
-238 RGSVN
+238 RGSVD

-258 FEAAVKEGGAMC
+258 FEAAIKEGGAMC
-270 IMPAYNKVNGYYCS
+270 VMPAYNKVNGFYCS

-363 IEPVPEDVANTV
+363 IDPVPEDVANTI

-400 AGNLPVAKDVKKIAV
+400 AGNLPIAKDVKKIAV

-424 AAGGIGAGV
+424 ADGGIGAGV

-439 SPLEG
+439 TPLEG
-444 ISKRAAEAGIEV
+444 IQARAEKAGVEV
-456 TYAPGYKNYQMRM
+456 VYAPGYKNYQMRM
-469 AWGRPGAGGP
+469 GWGRPSAGP
-479 VDPLIAN
+479 VNPLVAN
-486 SPDEPADPALLAE
+486 SINEPADPALLAE

-535 QNDVIKALYEANPN
+535 QNEVIKALYEANPN
-549 VATVLISGGPTDLRA
+549 VATVLISGGPTDLRY

-607 LEDSPAYAMGNFP
+607 LEDSPAYATGSFP
-620 GNNTGEDLF
+620 GEGSGEDLF

-644 IMEYI
+644 IREYI
-649 ANLPEPVSEYTEGIF
+649 ASLPDPVSEYREGIL
-664 VGYRWFETKEVPVM
+664 VGYRWYDTKDVPVM

-686 YVDFEYGPLTCRQK
+686 YVEFEYGALTCKQK
-700 KDKFVVTFDVKN
+700 KDKIQVSFDLKN
-712 LGTMEADEVTQLYV
+712 LGDMEADEVAQLYV

-734 RPLKELEAFDRVTLK
+734 RAEKELEAFERVALK
-749 GGETKKVT
+749 AGETKNVT
-757 LEFPISELAHWDNG
+757 LEFPVSELAHWDNE

-776 LEPGKLEIL
+776 LEPGKIEIL
-785 VGSASD
+785 VGSASN

-797 TTEI
+797 QTEI

>member
-1 MGKSDYIY
+1 
-9 IVKDVSTSLD
+9 
-19 MTGWKLDM
+19 
-27 TGWKL
+27 
-32 DMTKTIQLT
+32 
-41 IFMKQ
+41 MKKYLY
-46 IRISAILACIAGMI
+46 SAALLILA
-60 AFAGCK
+60 AGCA
-66 SMSPQDRLTVND
+66 SLSPQDRLTVND
-78 RKINKIIAQ
+78 KKINKIIAQ

-201 EDPVLAA
+201 EDPVLSA
-208 RLSVEYTLGSQDAG
+208 RLSVEYTKGSQDAG

-231 LNNQETN
+231 LNNQETD

-258 FEAAVKEGGAMC
+258 FEAAIKEGGAMC
-270 IMPAYNKVNGYYCS
+270 VMPAYNKVNGFYCS

-363 IEPVPEDVANTV
+363 IDPVPEDVANTI

-400 AGNLPVAKDVKKIAV
+400 AGNLPIAKDVKKIAV

-444 ISKRAAEAGIEV
+444 IQARAEKAGVEV
-456 TYAPGYKNYQMRM
+456 VYAPGYKNYQMRM
-469 AWGRPGAGGP
+469 GWGRPSAGP
-479 VDPLIAN
+479 VNPLVAN
-486 SPDEPADPALLAE
+486 SIDEPADPALLAE

-535 QNDVIKALYEANPN
+535 QNEVIKALYEANPN
-549 VATVLISGGPTDLRA
+549 VATVLISGGPTDLRY

-607 LEDSPAYAMGNFP
+607 LEDSPAYATGSFP
-620 GNNTGEDLF
+620 GEGSGEDLF

-644 IMEYI
+644 IQEYI
-649 ANLPEPVSEYTEGIF
+649 ASLPDPVSEYREGIL
-664 VGYRWFETKEVPVM
+664 VGYRWYDTKDVPVM

-686 YVDFEYGPLTCRQK
+686 YVEFEYGALTCKQK
-700 KDKFVVTFDVKN
+700 KDKIQVSFDLKN
-712 LGTMEADEVTQLYV
+712 LGDMEADEVAQLYV

-734 RPLKELEAFDRVTLK
+734 RAEKELEAFERVALK
-749 GGETKKVT
+749 AGETKNVT
-757 LEFPISELAHWDNG
+757 LEFPLSELAHWDNE
-771 TNGWV
+771 TNEWV
-776 LEPGKLEIL
+776 LEHGKLEIL
-785 VGSASD
+785 VGSASN
-791 DIRQSI
+791 DIRQTI
-797 TTEI
+797 ATEI

>member
-1 MGKSDYIY
+1 M
-9 IVKDVSTSLD
+9 
-19 MTGWKLDM
+19 
-27 TGWKL
+27 
-32 DMTKTIQLT
+32 
-41 IFMKQ
+41 FMKKYLY
-46 IRISAILACIAGMI
+46 SAALLILA
-60 AFAGCK
+60 AGCA
-66 SMSPQDRLTVND
+66 SLSPQDRLTVND
-78 RKINKIIAQ
+78 KKINKIIAQ

-201 EDPVLAA
+201 EDPVLSA
-208 RLSVEYTLGSQDAG
+208 RLSVEYTKGSQDAG

-231 LNNQETN
+231 LNNQETD

-258 FEAAVKEGGAMC
+258 FEAAIKEGGAMC
-270 IMPAYNKVNGYYCS
+270 VMPAYNKVNGFYCS

-363 IEPVPEDVANTV
+363 IDPVPEDVANTI

-400 AGNLPVAKDVKKIAV
+400 AGNLPIAKDVKKIAV

-424 AAGGIGAGV
+424 ATGGIGAGV

-444 ISKRAAEAGIEV
+444 IQARAEKAGVEV
-456 TYAPGYKNYQMRM
+456 VYAPGYKNYQMRM
-469 AWGRPGAGGP
+469 GWGRPSAGP
-479 VDPLIAN
+479 VNPLVAN
-486 SPDEPADPALLAE
+486 SIDEPADPALLAE

-535 QNDVIKALYEANPN
+535 QNEVIKALYEANPN
-549 VATVLISGGPTDLRA
+549 VATVLISGGPTDLRY

-607 LEDSPAYAMGNFP
+607 LEDSPAYATGSFP
-620 GNNTGEDLF
+620 GEGSGEDLF

-644 IMEYI
+644 IQEYI
-649 ANLPEPVSEYTEGIF
+649 ASLPDPVSEYREGIL
-664 VGYRWFETKEVPVM
+664 VGYRWYDTKDVPVM

-686 YVDFEYGPLTCRQK
+686 YVEFEYGALTCKQK
-700 KDKFVVTFDVKN
+700 KDKIQVSFDLKN
-712 LGTMEADEVTQLYV
+712 LGDMEADEVAQLYV

-734 RPLKELEAFDRVTLK
+734 RAEKELEAFERVALK
-749 GGETKKVT
+749 AGETKNVT
-757 LEFPISELAHWDNG
+757 LEFPLSELAHWDNE

-776 LEPGKLEIL
+776 LEPGKIEIL
-785 VGSASD
+785 VGSASN

-797 TTEI
+797 QTEI

>member
-1 MGKSDYIY
+1 
-9 IVKDVSTSLD
+9 
-19 MTGWKLDM
+19 
-27 TGWKL
+27 
-32 DMTKTIQLT
+32 
-41 IFMKQ
+41 MKQ
-46 IRISAILACIAGMI
+46 YLYSAALLILA
-60 AFAGCK
+60 AGCA
-66 SMSPQDRLTVND
+66 SLSPQDRLTVND
-78 RKINKIIAQ
+78 KKINKIIAQ

-201 EDPVLAA
+201 EDPVLSA
-208 RLSVEYTLGSQDAG
+208 RLSVEYTKGSQDAG

-231 LNNQETN
+231 LNNQETD
-238 RGSVN
+238 RGSVD

-258 FEAAVKEGGAMC
+258 FEAAIKEGGAMC
-270 IMPAYNKVNGYYCS
+270 VMPAYNKVNGFYCS

-348 VVDAKVREILRLRFA
+348 VVDEKVREILRLRFA
-363 IEPVPEDVANTV
+363 IDPVPEDVANTI

-400 AGNLPVAKDVKKIAV
+400 VGNLPIAKDVKKIAV

-444 ISKRAAEAGIEV
+444 IQARAEKAGVEV
-456 TYAPGYKNYQMRM
+456 VYAPGYKNYQMRM
-469 AWGRPGAGGP
+469 GWGRPSAGP
-479 VDPLIAN
+479 VNPLVAN
-486 SPDEPADPALLAE
+486 SIDEPADPALLAE

-535 QNDVIKALYEANPN
+535 QNEVIKALYEANPN
-549 VATVLISGGPTDLRA
+549 VATVLISGGPTDLRY

-607 LEDSPAYAMGNFP
+607 LEDSPAYATGSFP
-620 GNNTGEDLF
+620 GEGSGEDLF

-644 IMEYI
+644 IQEYI
-649 ANLPEPVSEYTEGIF
+649 ASLPDPVSEYREGIL
-664 VGYRWFETKEVPVM
+664 VGYRWYDTKDVPVM

-686 YVDFEYGPLTCRQK
+686 YVEFEYGPLTCKQK
-700 KDKFVVTFDVKN
+700 KDKIQVSFDLKN
-712 LGTMEADEVTQLYV
+712 LGDMEADEVAQLYV

-734 RPLKELEAFDRVTLK
+734 RAEKELEAFERVALK
-749 GGETKKVT
+749 AGETKNVT
-757 LEFPISELAHWDNG
+757 LEFPLSELAHWDNE

-776 LEPGKLEIL
+776 LEPGKIEIL
-785 VGSASD
+785 VGSASN

-797 TTEI
+797 HTEI

>member
-1 MGKSDYIY
+1 
-9 IVKDVSTSLD
+9 
-19 MTGWKLDM
+19 
-27 TGWKL
+27 
-32 DMTKTIQLT
+32 
-41 IFMKQ
+41 MKKYLY
-46 IRISAILACIAGMI
+46 SAALLILA
-60 AFAGCK
+60 AGCA
-66 SMSPQDRLTVND
+66 SLSPQDRLTVND
-78 RKINKIIAQ
+78 KKINKIIAQ

-201 EDPVLAA
+201 EDPVLSA
-208 RLSVEYTLGSQDAG
+208 RLSVEYTKGSQDAG

-231 LNNQETN
+231 LNNQETD
-238 RGSVN
+238 RGSVD

-258 FEAAVKEGGAMC
+258 FEAAIKEGGAMC
-270 IMPAYNKVNGYYCS
+270 VMPAYNKVNGFYCS

-363 IEPVPEDVANTV
+363 IDPVPEDVANTI

-400 AGNLPVAKDVKKIAV
+400 AGNLPIAKDVKKIAV

-444 ISKRAAEAGIEV
+444 IQARAEKAGVEV
-456 TYAPGYKNYQMRM
+456 VYAPGYKNYQMRM
-469 AWGRPGAGGP
+469 GWGRPSAGP
-479 VDPLIAN
+479 VNPLVAN
-486 SPDEPADPALLAE
+486 SIDEPADPALLAE

-535 QNDVIKALYEANPN
+535 QNEVIKALYEANPN
-549 VATVLISGGPTDLRA
+549 VATVLISGGPTDLRY

-607 LEDSPAYAMGNFP
+607 LEDSPAYATGSFP
-620 GNNTGEDLF
+620 GEGSGEDLF

-644 IMEYI
+644 IREYI
-649 ANLPEPVSEYTEGIF
+649 ASLPDPVSEYREGIL
-664 VGYRWFETKEVPVM
+664 VGYRWYDTKDVPVM

-686 YVDFEYGPLTCRQK
+686 YVEFEYGALTCKQK
-700 KDKFVVTFDVKN
+700 KDKIQVSFDLKN
-712 LGTMEADEVTQLYV
+712 LGDMEADEVAQLYV

-734 RPLKELEAFDRVTLK
+734 RAEKELEAFERVALK
-749 GGETKKVT
+749 AGETKNVT
-757 LEFPISELAHWDNG
+757 LEFPLSELAHWDNE

-776 LEPGKLEIL
+776 LEPGKIEIL
-785 VGSASD
+785 VGSASN

-797 TTEI
+797 QTEI

>member
-1 MGKSDYIY
+1 
-9 IVKDVSTSLD
+9 
-19 MTGWKLDM
+19 
-27 TGWKL
+27 
-32 DMTKTIQLT
+32 
-41 IFMKQ
+41 MKKYLY
-46 IRISAILACIAGMI
+46 SAALLILA
-60 AFAGCK
+60 AGCA
-66 SMSPQDRLTVND
+66 SLSPQDRLTVND
-78 RKINKIIAQ
+78 KKINKIIAQ

-146 PTGSALAA
+146 PTGSAIAA

-201 EDPVLAA
+201 EDPVLSA
-208 RLSVEYTLGSQDAG
+208 RLSVEYTKGSQDAG

-231 LNNQETN
+231 LNNQETD

-258 FEAAVKEGGAMC
+258 FEAAIKEGGAMC
-270 IMPAYNKVNGYYCS
+270 VMPAYNKVNGFYCS

-363 IEPVPEDVANTV
+363 IDPVPEDVANTI

-400 AGNLPVAKDVKKIAV
+400 AGNLPIAKDVKKIAV

-444 ISKRAAEAGIEV
+444 IQARAEKAGVEV
-456 TYAPGYKNYQMRM
+456 VYAPGYKNYQMRM
-469 AWGRPGAGGP
+469 GWGRPSAGP
-479 VDPLIAN
+479 VNPLVAN
-486 SPDEPADPALLAE
+486 FIDEPADPALLAE

-535 QNDVIKALYEANPN
+535 QNEVIKALYEANPN
-549 VATVLISGGPTDLRA
+549 VATVLISGGPTDLRY
-564 LEPYSPAIVQGWW
+564 LEPYSPSIVQGWW

-607 LEDSPAYAMGNFP
+607 LEDSPAYATGSFP
-620 GNNTGEDLF
+620 GEGSGEDLF

-644 IMEYI
+644 IQEYI
-649 ANLPEPVSEYTEGIF
+649 ASLPDPVSEYREGIL
-664 VGYRWFETKEVPVM
+664 VGYRWYDTKDVPVM

-686 YVDFEYGPLTCRQK
+686 YVEFEYGRLTCKQK
-700 KDKFVVTFDVKN
+700 KDKIQVSFDLKN
-712 LGTMEADEVTQLYV
+712 LGDMEADEVAQLYV

-734 RPLKELEAFDRVTLK
+734 RAEKELEAFERVTLK
-749 GGETKKVT
+749 AGETKNVT
-757 LEFPISELAHWDNG
+757 LEFPLSELAHWDNE

-776 LEPGKLEIL
+776 LEPGKIEIL
-785 VGSASD
+785 VGSASN

-797 TTEI
+797 QTEI

>member
-1 MGKSDYIY
+1 
-9 IVKDVSTSLD
+9 
-19 MTGWKLDM
+19 
-27 TGWKL
+27 
-32 DMTKTIQLT
+32 
-41 IFMKQ
+41 MKKYLY
-46 IRISAILACIAGMI
+46 SAALLILA
-60 AFAGCK
+60 AGCA
-66 SMSPQDRLTVND
+66 SLSPQDRLTVND
-78 RKINKIIAQ
+78 KKINKIIAQ

-185 NIQRLPVGG
+185 NVQRLPVGG

-201 EDPVLAA
+201 EDPVLSA
-208 RLSVEYTLGSQDAG
+208 RLSVEYTKGSQDAG

-231 LNNQETN
+231 LNNQETD

-258 FEAAVKEGGAMC
+258 FEAAIKEGGAMC
-270 IMPAYNKVNGYYCS
+270 VMPAYNKVNGFYCS

-363 IEPVPEDVANTV
+363 IEPVSEDVANTI

-400 AGNLPVAKDVKKIAV
+400 AGNLPIAKDVKKIAV

-439 SPLEG
+439 TPLEG
-444 ISKRAAEAGIEV
+444 IQARAEKAGVEV
-456 TYAPGYKNYQMRM
+456 VYAPGYKNYQMRM
-469 AWGRPGAGGP
+469 GWGRPSAGP
-479 VDPLIAN
+479 VNPLVAN
-486 SPDEPADPALLAE
+486 SIDEPADPALLAE

-535 QNDVIKALYEANPN
+535 QNEVIKALYEANPN
-549 VATVLISGGPTDLRA
+549 VATVLISGGPTDLRY

-607 LEDSPAYAMGNFP
+607 LEDSPAYATGSFP
-620 GNNTGEDLF
+620 GEGSGEDLF

-644 IMEYI
+644 IQEYI
-649 ANLPEPVSEYTEGIF
+649 ASLPDPVSEYREGIL
-664 VGYRWFETKEVPVM
+664 VGYRWYDTKDVPVM

-686 YVDFEYGPLTCRQK
+686 YVEFEYGALTCKQK
-700 KDKFVVTFDVKN
+700 KDKIQVSFDLKN
-712 LGTMEADEVTQLYV
+712 LGDMEADEVAQLYV

-734 RPLKELEAFDRVTLK
+734 RAEKELEAFERVALK
-749 GGETKKVT
+749 AGETKNVT
-757 LEFPISELAHWDNG
+757 LEFPLSELAHWDNE

-776 LEPGKLEIL
+776 LEPGKIEIL
-785 VGSASD
+785 VGSASN
-791 DIRQSI
+791 DIRQTI
-797 TTEI
+797 ATEI

>member
-1 MGKSDYIY
+1 MKKVLQFAVMAL
-9 IVKDVSTSLD
+9 IV
-19 MTGWKLDM
+19 
-27 TGWKL
+27 
-32 DMTKTIQLT
+32 
-41 IFMKQ
+41 
-46 IRISAILACIAGMI
+46 
-60 AFAGCK
+60 AGCGCG
-66 SMSPQDRLTVND
+66 MSPQEKLTVND
-78 RKINKIIAQ
+78 KKINKIIAQ

-154 TWSKEMAYKNGW
+154 TWSKEMARKNGW

-208 RLSVEYTLGSQDAG
+208 RLSVEYTIGSQEAG
-222 TAVCLKHYA
+222 TAVCLKHYG
-231 LNNQETN
+231 LNNQETD
-238 RGSVN
+238 RGRVN

-258 FEAAVKEGGAMC
+258 FEAAIKEGGAMC
-270 IMPAYNKVNGYYCS
+270 VMPAYNKVNGYYCS

-333 QALIDSVRNGALDEA
+333 QALIDSVKNGALDES

-395 LLKNE
+395 LLKNTT
-400 AGNLPVAKDVKKIAV
+400 GNLPIDGKVKKIAV

-424 AAGGIGAGV
+424 ASGGIGAGV

-439 SPLEG
+439 SPLDG
-444 ISKRAAEAGIEV
+444 IRKRAEEAGVEV
-456 TYAPGYKNYQMRM
+456 VYAPGYRNYVMRM
-469 AWGRPGAGGP
+469 SWGRPTPLGP
-479 VDPLIAN
+479 LDAA
-486 SPDEPADPALLAE
+486 SPADPADPELLAE
-499 AVALAKDADMVIFF
+499 AVEIAKDADMVIFF

-535 QNDVIKALYEANPN
+535 QNEVIKALYEANPN
-549 VATVLISGGPTDLRA
+549 VATVLISGGPCDLRF
-564 LEPYSPAIVQGWW
+564 LEPYSPAIIQGWW

-607 LEDSPAYAMGNFP
+607 LEDSPAYATGSFP

-644 IMEYI
+644 IQEYI
-649 ANLPEPVSEYTEGIF
+649 ANLPDPESVYTEGIF

-678 YAFGHGLS
+678 YSFGHGLS
-686 YVDFEYGPLTCRQK
+686 YVDFEYGELSLK
-700 KDKFVVTFDVKN
+700 KSKKNIKVSFTVKN
-712 LGTMEADEVTQLYV
+712 LGNMEADEVAQLYV
-726 KRLDSKVE
+726 KRIGSAVE
-734 RPLKELEAFDRVTLK
+734 RPVKELEAFDRVTLK
-749 GGETKKVT
+749 AGETKTVT
-757 LEFPISELAHWDNG
+757 LEFPVEELAHWDNE
-771 TNGWV
+771 TNEWV
-776 LEPGKLEIL
+776 LEHGKIDIL

-797 TTEI
+797 ETEI

>member
-1 MGKSDYIY
+1 
-9 IVKDVSTSLD
+9 
-19 MTGWKLDM
+19 
-27 TGWKL
+27 
-32 DMTKTIQLT
+32 
-41 IFMKQ
+41 MKKYLY
-46 IRISAILACIAGMI
+46 SAALLILA
-60 AFAGCK
+60 AGCA
-66 SMSPQDRLTVND
+66 SLSPQDRLTVND
-78 RKINKIIAQ
+78 KKINKIIAQ

-201 EDPVLAA
+201 EDPVLSA
-208 RLSVEYTLGSQDAG
+208 RLSVEYTKGSQDAG

-231 LNNQETN
+231 LNNQETD

-258 FEAAVKEGGAMC
+258 FEAAIKEGGAMC
-270 IMPAYNKVNGYYCS
+270 VMPAYNKVNGFYCS

-363 IEPVPEDVANTV
+363 IEPVPEDVANTI

-400 AGNLPVAKDVKKIAV
+400 AGNLPIAKDVKKIAV

-439 SPLEG
+439 TPLEG
-444 ISKRAAEAGIEV
+444 IQARAEKAGVEV
-456 TYAPGYKNYQMRM
+456 VYAPGYKNYQMRM
-469 AWGRPGAGGP
+469 GWGRPSAGP
-479 VDPLIAN
+479 VNPLVAN
-486 SPDEPADPALLAE
+486 SIDEPADPALLAE

-535 QNDVIKALYEANPN
+535 QNEVIKALYEANPN
-549 VATVLISGGPTDLRA
+549 VATVLISGGPTDLRY

-607 LEDSPAYAMGNFP
+607 LEDSPAYATGSFP
-620 GNNTGEDLF
+620 GEGSGEDLF

-644 IMEYI
+644 IQEYI
-649 ANLPEPVSEYTEGIF
+649 ASLPDPVSEYREGIL
-664 VGYRWFETKEVPVM
+664 VGYRWYDTKDVPVM

-686 YVDFEYGPLTCRQK
+686 YVEFEYGALTCKQK
-700 KDKFVVTFDVKN
+700 KDKIQVSFDLKN
-712 LGTMEADEVTQLYV
+712 LGDMEADEVAQLYV

-734 RPLKELEAFDRVTLK
+734 RAEKELEAFERVALK
-749 GGETKKVT
+749 AGETKKVT
-757 LEFPISELAHWDNG
+757 LEFPVSELAHWDNE
-771 TNGWV
+771 TNEWV
-776 LEPGKLEIL
+776 LEHGKLEIL
-785 VGSASD
+785 VGSASN

-797 TTEI
+797 QTEI

>member
-1 MGKSDYIY
+1 M
-9 IVKDVSTSLD
+9 
-19 MTGWKLDM
+19 
-27 TGWKL
+27 
-32 DMTKTIQLT
+32 
-41 IFMKQ
+41 FMKKYLY
-46 IRISAILACIAGMI
+46 SAALLILA
-60 AFAGCK
+60 AGCA
-66 SMSPQDRLTVND
+66 SLSPQDRLTVND
-78 RKINKIIAQ
+78 KKINKIIAQ

-201 EDPVLAA
+201 EDPVLSA
-208 RLSVEYTLGSQDAG
+208 RLSVEYTKGSQDAG

-231 LNNQETN
+231 LNNQETD
-238 RGSVN
+238 RGSVD

-258 FEAAVKEGGAMC
+258 FEAAIKEGGAMC
-270 IMPAYNKVNGYYCS
+270 VMPAYNKVNGFYCS

-363 IEPVPEDVANTV
+363 IDPVPEDVANTI

-400 AGNLPVAKDVKKIAV
+400 AGTLPIAKDVKKIAV

-439 SPLEG
+439 TPLEG
-444 ISKRAAEAGIEV
+444 IQARAEKAGVEV
-456 TYAPGYKNYQMRM
+456 VYAPGYKNYQMRM
-469 AWGRPGAGGP
+469 GWGRPSAGP
-479 VDPLIAN
+479 VNPLVAN
-486 SPDEPADPALLAE
+486 SIDEPADPALLAE

-535 QNDVIKALYEANPN
+535 QNEVIKALYEANPN
-549 VATVLISGGPTDLRA
+549 VATVLISGGPTDLRY

-607 LEDSPAYAMGNFP
+607 LEDSPAYATGSFP
-620 GNNTGEDLF
+620 GEGSGEDLF

-644 IMEYI
+644 IQEYI
-649 ANLPEPVSEYTEGIF
+649 ASLPDPVSEYREGIL
-664 VGYRWFETKEVPVM
+664 VGYRWYDTKDVPVM

-686 YVDFEYGPLTCRQK
+686 YVEFEYGALTCKQK
-700 KDKFVVTFDVKN
+700 KDKIQVSFDLKN
-712 LGTMEADEVTQLYV
+712 LGDMEADEVAQLYV

-734 RPLKELEAFDRVTLK
+734 RAEKELEAFERVALK
-749 GGETKKVT
+749 AGETKNVT
-757 LEFPISELAHWDNG
+757 LEFPLSELAHWDNE

-776 LEPGKLEIL
+776 LEPGKIEIL
-785 VGSASD
+785 VGSASN

-797 TTEI
+797 QTEI

>member
-1 MGKSDYIY
+1 
-9 IVKDVSTSLD
+9 
-19 MTGWKLDM
+19 
-27 TGWKL
+27 
-32 DMTKTIQLT
+32 
-41 IFMKQ
+41 MKKYLY
-46 IRISAILACIAGMI
+46 SAALLILA
-60 AFAGCK
+60 AGCA
-66 SMSPQDRLTVND
+66 SLSPQDRLTVND
-78 RKINKIIAQ
+78 KKINKIIAQ

-201 EDPVLAA
+201 EDPVLSA
-208 RLSVEYTLGSQDAG
+208 RLSVEYTKGSQDAG

-231 LNNQETN
+231 LNNQETD
-238 RGSVN
+238 RGSVD

-270 IMPAYNKVNGYYCS
+270 VMPAYNKVNGFYCS

-363 IEPVPEDVANTV
+363 IDPVPEDVANTI

-400 AGNLPVAKDVKKIAV
+400 AGNLPIAKDVKKIAV

-444 ISKRAAEAGIEV
+444 IQARAEKAGVEV
-456 TYAPGYKNYQMRM
+456 VYAPGYKNYQMRM
-469 AWGRPGAGGP
+469 GWGRPSAGP
-479 VDPLIAN
+479 VNPLVAN
-486 SPDEPADPALLAE
+486 SIDEPADPALLAD

-535 QNDVIKALYEANPN
+535 QNEVIKALYEANPN
-549 VATVLISGGPTDLRA
+549 VATVLISGGPTDLRY

-607 LEDSPAYAMGNFP
+607 LEDSPAYATGSFP
-620 GNNTGEDLF
+620 GEGSGEDLF

-644 IMEYI
+644 IREYI
-649 ANLPEPVSEYTEGIF
+649 ASLPDPVSEYREGIL
-664 VGYRWFETKEVPVM
+664 VGYRWYDTKDVPVM

-686 YVDFEYGPLTCRQK
+686 YVEFEYGALTCKQK
-700 KDKFVVTFDVKN
+700 KDKIQVSFDLKN
-712 LGTMEADEVTQLYV
+712 LGDMEADEVAQLYV

-734 RPLKELEAFDRVTLK
+734 RAEKELEAFERVALK
-749 GGETKKVT
+749 AGETKNVT
-757 LEFPISELAHWDNG
+757 LEFPLSELAHWDNE

-776 LEPGKLEIL
+776 LEPGKIEIL
-785 VGSASD
+785 VGSASN

-797 TTEI
+797 HTEI